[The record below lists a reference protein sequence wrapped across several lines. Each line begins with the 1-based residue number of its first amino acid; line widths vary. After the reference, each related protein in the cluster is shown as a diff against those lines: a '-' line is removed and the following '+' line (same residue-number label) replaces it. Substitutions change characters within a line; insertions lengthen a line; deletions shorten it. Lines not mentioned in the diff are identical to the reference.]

1 MALVLPLAKSCFWT
15 PVRELSVLTSVELFL
30 MFASYYFGPL
40 FFLFFLFFSLKK
52 KKKKEK
58 ESWKFSTNQVC
69 FAKLITSSNLN
80 GLSVLVESQAF
91 FVPWKPNGTSQL
103 KEERDQEI

>member
-40 FFLFFLFFSLKK
+40 FFLFFLFFFLKK
-52 KKKKEK
+52 EKKKEK
-58 ESWKFSTNQVC
+58 ESWKFSANQVC